1 VQASRC
7 PQMDFR
13 KLARPGL
20 GASLCYDSLPGA
32 FMKLFLLGA
41 LFASSIFFAVQSQ
54 QSTQTQRIPLFENDD
69 VKVWKS
75 VIFPD
80 APLAMHRHEHPR
92 VIVAMTDGTMKIVE
106 QNGPAESH
114 VWETG
119 KAYWLPANPPN
130 TMHADVNAGDKPIE
144 VVVVELKKEN

>member
-1 VQASRC
+1 
-7 PQMDFR
+7 M
-13 KLARPGL
+13 
-20 GASLCYDSLPGA
+20 
-32 FMKLFLLGA
+32 FLLGA
-41 LFASSIFFAVQSQ
+41 FFTSSLFFFVHAQ
-54 QSTQTQRIPLFENDD
+54 QATQTQRIPPFENED

-75 VIFPD
+75 VILPD
-80 APLAMHRHEHPR
+80 ATLAMHRHEHPR
-92 VIVAMTDGTMKIVE
+92 VIVAMTGGTMKIVE

-130 TMHADVNAGDKPIE
+130 TMHADVNTGDKPIE

>member
-1 VQASRC
+1 
-7 PQMDFR
+7 
-13 KLARPGL
+13 
-20 GASLCYDSLPGA
+20 
-32 FMKLFLLGA
+32 MKMFLLGA
-41 LFASSIFFAVQSQ
+41 LFASSVFLAVHAQ
-54 QSTQTQRIPLFENDD
+54 QSSQTQRIPLFENDD

-80 APLAMHRHEHPR
+80 APLAMHRQEHPR
-92 VIVAMTDGTMKIVE
+92 VIVAMTGGTMKIVE

>member
-1 VQASRC
+1 MC
-7 PQMDFR
+7 YD
-13 KLARPGL
+13 ARPEVSMKMFFL
-20 GASLCYDSLPGA
+20 GARRTFY
-32 FMKLFLLGA
+32 
-41 LFASSIFFAVQSQ
+41 IIFAVQAQ
-54 QSTQTQRIPLFENDD
+54 QSAQTQRVPLFENDD

-75 VIFPD
+75 VILPD
-80 APLAMHRHEHPR
+80 APLALHRHEHPR
-92 VIVAMTDGTMKIVE
+92 VIVALTGGTMKIVE

-130 TMHADVNAGDKPIE
+130 TLHSDVNAGDKPIE

>member
-1 VQASRC
+1 
-7 PQMDFR
+7 
-13 KLARPGL
+13 
-20 GASLCYDSLPGA
+20 
-32 FMKLFLLGA
+32 MKMFLLGA
-41 LFASSIFFAVQSQ
+41 LFASSIFFAVHSQ

-75 VIFPD
+75 IIIPD

-106 QNGPAESH
+106 QNGPTESH

-144 VVVVELKKEN
+144 VVVVELEKEN